1 MSLLVLKGL
10 RHKEVSAVR
19 RTSERT
25 CRQQARSVYAKAGLT
40 GRAELSA
47 FFLEDLLAP
56 AESAS

>member
-1 MSLLVLKGL
+1 MLKGL